1 MKVGDYIRTKWGIQ
15 KIYEIDEHKTKW
27 KYLCK
32 CKNQDGDGCIDLC
45 SFCDENIIKS
55 SPNIIDLIEVGDY
68 VNGLKITLINEP
80 SMANCNK
87 RLLYAEDEEG
97 YLIKMFD
104 KQDIKSIVTREQ
116 FEAMQ
121 YKVGE

>member
-1 MKVGDYIRTKWGIQ
+1 MYIRTKNGEIFDCYESEQ
-15 KIYEIDEHKTKW
+15 MHKPIY
-27 KYLCK
+27 YLKKSK
-32 CKNQDGDGCIDLC
+32 CNGYIHYEDVYKKSD
-45 SFCDENIIKS
+45 NIVDI
-55 SPNIIDLIEVGDY
+55 LEVGDY

-104 KQDIKSIVTREQ
+104 KQDIKSIVTKEQ